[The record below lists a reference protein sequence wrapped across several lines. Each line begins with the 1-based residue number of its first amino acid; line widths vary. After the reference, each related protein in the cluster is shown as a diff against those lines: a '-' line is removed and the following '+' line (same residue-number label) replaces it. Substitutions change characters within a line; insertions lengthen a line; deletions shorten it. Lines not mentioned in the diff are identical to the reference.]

1 MRKQMT
7 HSMFHRSYLSPSL
20 LLASLLTGCHLLMEE
35 PQEFVIAARGE
46 KAPCAIV
53 LAEES
58 HPSVRYAADELKK
71 YVCATTGVELPLA
84 SSSSRKIVVRLRP
97 GTASRG
103 EADAFDIRFEDHG
116 RTLVIEGGGP
126 RGCIYG
132 VYELLERFAGVRFY
146 SSWCEKVPTLD
157 RLSISREGWSD
168 IHEAPAFE
176 MRQPLWYDIS
186 RHHEFAAKLR
196 VNGYNYAPDP
206 KIPEALGGDSYRFGA
221 KLKSCHTFNLLC
233 NPKDYF
239 ADHPEYFSLVNGVR
253 KGEHTQ
259 LCLSNPE
266 VLEVVTSNLFER
278 IRSDPG
284 AKFYGVSQNDWYD
297 YCECDSCAAID
308 AEEDS
313 HAGTLVRFINALAER
328 VEREFPGTLVET
340 LAYQY
345 TRKPPKK
352 TRLRHNVVPCLCTIE
367 LDFARP
373 IPESPFPDNQAFMED
388 ITGWGQQTDQLYVW
402 DYVTQFR
409 HYPHAFAN
417 VHALQGNIRFFR
429 DNGVKML
436 FELGARE
443 GHHAGF
449 AELKGWLLAKWM
461 WNPELD
467 RETLLTDFFDGYY
480 GPAAPF
486 VRTYFDEL
494 HRRQLEVSADPARPL
509 RIFDPVTLPPY
520 DDVTFIRW
528 CEELWTK
535 AEEAVRDDALFSY
548 NVRMG
553 HFSHRYTRLELM
565 RAKSSLEDLKND
577 PEAVALARQLLTD
590 KANARGPMQVVEWDE
605 KPTISAWRAIAGL
618 PDKD

>member
-1 MRKQMT
+1 MNAR
-7 HSMFHRSYLSPSL
+7 FYPFLFVLFGSL
-20 LLASLLTGCHLLMEE
+20 LAGCQLFTEAPKDFVLAT
-35 PQEFVIAARGE
+35 RGE
-46 KAPCAIV
+46 AADCAISF
-53 LAEES
+53 AKDA
-58 HPSVRYAADELKK
+58 HPSVRYAAGELQK
-71 YVCATTGVELPLA
+71 YIRATTGVELPLA
-84 SSSSRKIVVRLRP
+84 KSAARKIVLKMRSED
-97 GTASRG
+97 ASRG
-103 EADAFDIRFEDHG
+103 AADSFDIRFEDRG

-132 VYELLERFAGVRFY
+132 AYELLERFAGVRFY
-146 SSWCEKVPTLD
+146 SSWCEKVPALD
-157 RLSISREGWSD
+157 RLSISREGWAD
-168 IHEAPAFE
+168 IHESPAFE

-186 RHHEFAAKLR
+186 SHHDFAAKLR
-196 VNGYNYAPDP
+196 VNGYNYNPDP
-206 KIPEALGGDSYRFGA
+206 NVAEELGGDSYRFGA

-233 NPKDYF
+233 NPKVYF
-239 ADHPEYFSLVNGVR
+239 DEHPEYFSLV
-253 KGEHTQ
+253 KGERKRERTQ
-259 LCLSNPE
+259 LCLSNPD
-266 VLEVVTSNLFER
+266 VLEVVTTNLFDR

-284 AKFYGVSQNDWYD
+284 AKFYGVSQNDWYN
-297 YCECDSCAAID
+297 YCECEACAAID
-308 AEEDS
+308 AEEES

-373 IPESPFPDNQAFMED
+373 IPESPFPENKAFMED
-388 ITGWGQQTDQLYVW
+388 ITGWGRQTDQLYVW

-417 VHALQGNIRFFR
+417 VHALQGNIRFFH

-436 FELGARE
+436 FEQGARE

-467 RETLLTDFFDGYY
+467 REALLDDFFSGYY

-486 VRTYFDEL
+486 VRSYFDEL
-494 HRRQLEVSADPARPL
+494 HRRQLAASADAAHPL

-520 DDVTFIRW
+520 DDAAFIRW
-528 CEELWTK
+528 CEEQWTK
-535 AEEAVRDDALFSY
+535 AEEAVAGGDATFAY

-553 HFSHRYTRLELM
+553 HFSHRYTRLEQM
-565 RAKSSLEDLKND
+565 REGTSVEELRKN

-590 KANARGPMQVVEWDE
+590 KENARGPMQVVEWDE
-605 KPTISAWRAIAGL
+605 KPTISAWREIARE
-618 PDKD
+618 